1 MYLARHAWRS
11 FGTSQQRV
19 DDLNARISKHDGEV
33 RIVNAEGLHPLAT
46 RPTLIEYI
54 SQLWERRFFTVAD
67 ARAKALR
74 TTRDYRLWQLW
85 LVLNPVFD
93 VALYGF
99 LFGLLL
105 KTSRGIENFIGF
117 LFIGIIFISVI
128 TGLMNA
134 GVGLIQSSRTMIRA
148 FQFPR
153 ASIPLSTT
161 LRSMID
167 NVLPALVALTAAFLF
182 QWGTWPSWT
191 LLAVVPL
198 FILMHIFGCGL
209 MMIFARFTAQ
219 VPEFKT
225 ILALVSRGLFF
236 LSGVMFS
243 VDKFAAHSLVHQIMT
258 ANPCYIFLT
267 AVRDS
272 SIYRT
277 MPSLGA
283 WCELVAWSLGT
294 FVIGFIFF
302 WRAEDKYVRLV

>member
-1 MYLARHAWRS
+1 MLARHTWRS
-11 FGTSQQRV
+11 SKTTQRGV
-19 DDLNARISKHDGEV
+19 DELNAQVARHEGRV
-33 RIVNAEGLHPLAT
+33 QIVNQEGLRPLAT
-46 RPTLIEYI
+46 RPALKEYI
-54 SQLWERRFFTVAD
+54 SQLIGRRHFIVAD

-85 LVLNPVFD
+85 LVLNPLFD

-117 LFIGIIFISVI
+117 LFIGIIFMSMM
-128 TGLMNA
+128 TELMNS
-134 GVGLIQSSRTMIRA
+134 GIRLMQSSRSMIRA

-153 ASIPLSTT
+153 ASIPLSAS
-161 LRSMID
+161 LRALFD
-167 NVLPALVALTAAFLF
+167 NILPGCVGLVAAFLF

-191 LLAVVPL
+191 LVFVVPL
-198 FILMHIFGCGL
+198 FLLVHLFGCGL
-209 MMIFARFTAQ
+209 MMITARLTAQ
-219 VPEFKT
+219 IPEART
-225 ILALVSRGLFF
+225 ILGLVIRGLFF

-243 VDKFAAHSLVHQIMT
+243 LDRFAEHSIVHQVMS

-267 AVRDS
+267 AIRDC
-272 SIYRT
+272 SIYQT
-277 MPSLGA
+277 APSLATWGS
-283 WCELVAWSLGT
+283 LLAWSLGT